1 MNQNKT
7 AKSEYT
13 GQIEG
18 VVRQLDSMRSN
29 VNNPVDVTFAEFINQ
44 KWGIGVDALY
54 DDLGIEPHL
63 DTIQAIETLPDTDV
77 RWLVPEII
85 RDALRL
91 GLRKAP
97 IWSDLIAAEEPIS
110 QLQATVPHLNMSDA
124 APKEV
129 GEAET
134 IGLGALSY
142 GQKEF
147 KLKKYGRGLKMTDEV
162 KNYVS
167 LNVLS
172 VWLQDFGVK
181 LNHGIDT
188 LALNTLINGE
198 QTDGS
203 ESAPV
208 IGSENGSS
216 LAYKDLLRV
225 WIRMARIGRN
235 PQVMIGG
242 ETAAI
247 NTLEMDEFKNRY
259 QGTPHKTLNVK
270 TPLPQTVPYYIHS
283 SIPATQS
290 MIVDTSAA
298 LMKFN
303 AQPLMVESERIV
315 SNQTEASY
323 ASLTTGFAIVY
334 RDARIIIDEDINFS
348 GNGFPTWMD
357 VDALEQVSMDR

>member
-1 MNQNKT
+1 
-7 AKSEYT
+7 
-13 GQIEG
+13 
-18 VVRQLDSMRSN
+18 
-29 VNNPVDVTFAEFINQ
+29 
-44 KWGIGVDALY
+44 
-54 DDLGIEPHL
+54 
-63 DTIQAIETLPDTDV
+63 
-77 RWLVPEII
+77 
-85 RDALRL
+85 
-91 GLRKAP
+91 LRKAP

-124 APKEV
+124 TPKEL

-142 GQKEF
+142 GQKDF
-147 KLKKYGRGLKMTDEV
+147 KLKKYGRGLKITDEV

-181 LNHGIDT
+181 LNHGIDS

-198 QTDGS
+198 QADGS
-203 ESAPV
+203 ESAAV
-208 IGSENGSS
+208 IGTASGSA
-216 LAYKDLLRV
+216 LAYKDLLKL

-235 PQVMIGG
+235 PQAMVGG
-242 ETAAI
+242 EDAAI
-247 NTLEMDEFKNRY
+247 NLLEMDEFKNRY
-259 QGTPHKTLNVK
+259 TGTPHKTLNVK

-283 SIPATQS
+283 AVPATQHLV
-290 MIVDTSAA
+290 VDTSAA

-315 SNQTEASY
+315 SNQTEATY

-334 RDARIIIDEDINFS
+334 RDARVIIDSDIAFS
-348 GNGFPTWMD
+348 GNGFPSWMD